1 MIKLQNS
8 SYDTTQTTIGVR
20 GPFRHMVPFQYQYPM
35 GRIIVRSCEVSMQQ
49 DRLFKLSYRFGI
61 EQAAQQQQCCW
72 IACPLSKRSGNSKCK
87 SREFETSL
95 DVMIRRLTEY
105 WNNHH
110 TMARWNLI
118 NVIRFHWI
126 LLWGW
131 NPIPA
136 YPFLAYTQIF
146 FGIIIIVLSNVFTQ
160 NNRRYKNMTVDKTT
174 QQKDTKIKCLKRRW
188 QYCIPQ
194 LNKMCTLSC

>member
-1 MIKLQNS
+1 MICVSDHSGCIYNVDHNNGFIIKYLMLSRVIIDLPWRYWHHYITGSVIKLQNS

-20 GPFRHMVPFQYQYPM
+20 GPFRHMEPFQYQYPM
-35 GRIIVRSCEVSMQQ
+35 GRIIVNSCEVSMQR

-72 IACPLSKRSGNSKCK
+72 NAFPMSKRSGNSKCK
-87 SREFETSL
+87 SREFETSR

-136 YPFLAYTQIF
+136 YPFLAYT
-146 FGIIIIVLSNVFTQ
+146 
-160 NNRRYKNMTVDKTT
+160 
-174 QQKDTKIKCLKRRW
+174 
-188 QYCIPQ
+188 
-194 LNKMCTLSC
+194 